1 MPLMMSALYDALRS
15 ANVPDD
21 VARKAAEE
29 VAGYESRLSAIDQRL
44 TVLPWMIATLVT
56 LQIALGVGNVW
67 LTLNVLARLR

>member
-1 MPLMMSALYDALRS
+1 MPLMMSELYDALRS

-29 VAGYESRLSAIDQRL
+29 VAGYDSRLSAIERRL
-44 TVLPWMIATLVT
+44 SVVTWMLATLVT